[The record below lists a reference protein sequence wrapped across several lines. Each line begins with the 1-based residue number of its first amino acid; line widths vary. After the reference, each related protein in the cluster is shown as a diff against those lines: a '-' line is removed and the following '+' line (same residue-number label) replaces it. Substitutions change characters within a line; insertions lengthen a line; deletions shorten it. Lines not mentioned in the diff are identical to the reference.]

1 MTAHLLRKAKADDLD
16 LLLPLVAEYHVFESI
31 VMSPDD
37 RRRAVARLLD
47 DPALGAVWFIVKD
60 GSPIGYIALCYGY
73 SIEFGGRD
81 AFIDEF
87 YILPGVRGQ
96 GFGKAAVDAVRAE
109 AMADGVIALHL
120 EVDHD
125 NARARRLY
133 EHMGFQPR
141 TRFHLMSM
149 SLADATELED

>member
-60 GSPIGYIALCYGY
+60 GSPVGYIALCYGY

-87 YILPGVRGQ
+87 YLLPGVRGQ
-96 GFGKAAVDAVRAE
+96 GFGK
-109 AMADGVIALHL
+109 ADGVIALHL

-141 TRFHLMSM
+141 MRFHLMFM
-149 SLADATELED
+149 SLADTTELED